1 MGIFYVLGNRVLP
14 GRDIMKVGDLVKIRH
29 DSSTLGL
36 VIAVGDGTPE
46 SDRHPVLEGSPITY
60 RVWVSWNHL
69 DAGVNSWWN
78 WQLESIQ

>member
-1 MGIFYVLGNRVLP
+1 
-14 GRDIMKVGDLVKIRH
+14 MKVGDLVKIRH

-36 VIAVGDGTPE
+36 VIDLGDGAPE
-46 SDRHPVLEGSPITY
+46 PGSPITY

-78 WQLESIQ
+78 WQLESVQ